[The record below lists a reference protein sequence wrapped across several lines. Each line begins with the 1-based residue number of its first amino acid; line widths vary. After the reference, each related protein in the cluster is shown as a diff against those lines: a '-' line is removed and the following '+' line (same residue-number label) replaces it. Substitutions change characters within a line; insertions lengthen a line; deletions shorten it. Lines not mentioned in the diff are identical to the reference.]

1 MSIRTSE
8 QKTAL
13 LIERAFTNL
22 DHSIDKQRK
31 RFRLPK
37 HLPSVRV
44 LVISF
49 AILLVAVVVALFFGA
64 TRTAPVRHHAVPHEL
79 EVAATVVGFPD
90 EVRYFP
96 RDRGDIKLMM
106 QELVDS
112 WDREKAYLHTQVLPP
127 TAYLALSGG
136 ADNGAFS
143 AGFLNGWTR
152 AGTRPQFKLV
162 TGVSTGALIAPFAF
176 LGPEYDDAVKAIYT
190 NVSRKDI
197 ITDRTFYSVL
207 FKDAMADTT
216 PLAKLLKVKMTQKMV
231 DEIGAEYAKGRLLF
245 LATTNLDAKRPVV
258 WNVTKI
264 AASGKPEAL
273 ELIQRIM
280 LASASI
286 PGAFPP
292 VMFNVEA
299 NGKSFEEMHVD
310 GSATAQ
316 VFVYWTGIELNKL
329 AAEHRAERERKV
341 YVLCNARLDPEWA
354 EVERRT
360 LSITFNAIATLLE
373 YHVIGDLH
381 RMYQVSKR
389 DGTDF
394 NLGYIRA
401 SFKIPR
407 TRQFDTTYMRRLYE
421 FGFQQAIAGYH
432 WAKQPPSLVGEDED
446 NDSP

>member
-1 MSIRTSE
+1 MSTRISE
-8 QKTAL
+8 SKTAL
-13 LIERAFTNL
+13 LVAPQLKNL
-22 DHSIDKQRK
+22 DQSTKKRRK
-31 RFRLPK
+31 GFSLGN

-44 LVISF
+44 RLISF
-49 AILLVAVVVALFFGA
+49 AILLVVAALALLFGEA
-64 TRTAPVRHHAVPHEL
+64 RTAPIRHHAVPHEL

-106 QELVDS
+106 KELIDS
-112 WDREKAYLHTQVLPP
+112 WDRERAYLHTQVLPP

-143 AGFLNGWTR
+143 AGFLNGWTK

-197 ITDRTFYSVL
+197 IKDRIFYSVL

-216 PLAKLLKVKMTQKMV
+216 PLAQLLKVKVTQKMV
-231 DEIGAEYAKGRLLF
+231 DEIGVEYAKGRLLF
-245 LATTNLDAKRPVV
+245 LATTNLDAKRPVI

-273 ELIQRIM
+273 ELIQKIM

-329 AAEHRAERERKV
+329 AAEHNARRERKV
-341 YVLCNARLDPEWA
+341 YVLCNTRLDPEWA

-381 RMYQVSKR
+381 RIYQVTQR

-394 NLGYIRA
+394 NLAYIPE

-407 TRQFDTTYMRRLYE
+407 TRQFDTTYMRQLYE
-421 FGFQQAIAGYH
+421 FGFQQSAAGYH
-432 WAKQPPSLVGEDED
+432 WAKRPPLLVGENED
-446 NDSP
+446 DDSP